1 MKARLAKKILRAQPE
16 YMTKRTNPYWVG
28 QWKVYN
34 ANMHP
39 LNWEVKI
46 AGMIGDHRIV
56 NAINRMSK
64 CTN

>member
-16 YMTKRTNPYWVG
+16 YAVKRTNPYWARR
-28 QWKVYN
+28 WNIYN

-46 AGMIGDHRIV
+46 AGMIDDHRIV
-56 NAINRMSK
+56 NAINRMSR
-64 CTN
+64 

>member
-16 YMTKRTNPYWVG
+16 YMTKRTNPYWAR

-34 ANMHP
+34 LNMHP
-39 LNWEVKI
+39 SEWEGNI
-46 AGMIGDHRIV
+46 GMVGDRRIV